1 MRFTHDIDM
10 IYVCVRVRMSNVQR
24 HKMNRNQPNCFAW
37 RQGGTLFPVATKEQ
51 YIYPKVSSLQREVYE
66 ETEDAIK
73 KAVSRFTK
81 VSFSFQ
87 LVYCK
92 YLQI

>member
-1 MRFTHDIDM
+1 M
-10 IYVCVRVRMSNVQR
+10 RMSNVQR
-24 HKMNRNQPNCFAW
+24 HKINRNQPNCFAW
-37 RQGGTLFPVATKEQ
+37 RQGGTLCPVATKEQ

-81 VSFSFQ
+81 VSFSDANSFPVNI
-87 LVYCK
+87 L
-92 YLQI
+92 